1 MDAIVI
7 RDLRVETRIGI
18 HRREYHVLQTVSIDL
33 EIGVPGAAVFTSDKV
48 ADTIDYE
55 QVALRIKAL
64 ASSQHFRLVE
74 TFADRIA
81 SLLMDD
87 FSAPWVKVSA
97 AKLGILANAKFV
109 GVTIERRR
117 PG

>member
-1 MDAIVI
+1 MDAIVF
-7 RDLRVETRIGI
+7 RDLRVEASIGI
-18 HRREYHVLQTVSIDL
+18 HRRERYVTQTVQIDL
-33 EIGVPGAAVFTSDKV
+33 EIGVPGVAVFESDKV

-64 ASSQHFRLVE
+64 ATSGHFRLVE

-81 SLLMDD
+81 SLLMND
-87 FSAPWVKVSA
+87 FGAPWVKVSA
-97 AKLGILANAKFV
+97 AKLGILPNTKFV

>member
-7 RDLRVETRIGI
+7 RDLRVEALIGI
-18 HRREYHVLQTVSIDL
+18 HRRERHVLQTVSVDL
-33 EIGVPGAAVFTSDKV
+33 EIGVPGAAVFESDKV

-64 ASSQHFRLVE
+64 AASGHFRLVE

-81 SLLMDD
+81 RMLIDELG
-87 FSAPWVKVSA
+87 APWAKVSA
-97 AKLGILANAKFV
+97 AKLGILANTRYV
-109 GVTIERRR
+109 GVTIERKRS
-117 PG
+117 